1 MVVWSGAEDS
11 RIGRQVQGEHTRL
24 PNGQCTT
31 PQIAEVYV
39 VVTQE
44 VGFESLAPGVDQPGE
59 ANQFPPAL
67 ASIRANISKIAVAR
81 QDPCLRV
88 WSALNFS

>member
-1 MVVWSGAEDS
+1 MIVRPDTENG
-11 RIGRQVQGEHTRL
+11 RIWGKMQGEDARL
-24 PNGQCTT
+24 PNRQCTT

-39 VVTQE
+39 VITQE
-44 VGFESLAPGVDQPGE
+44 VGFESLAPGVDQLGE

-67 ASIRANISKIAVAR
+67 ESIRANISKIAVAR

>member
-1 MVVWSGAEDS
+1 MIVRPDTENG
-11 RIGRQVQGEHTRL
+11 RIWGKMQGEHARL

-39 VVTQE
+39 VITQE
-44 VGFESLAPGVDQPGE
+44 VGFESLAPGVDQLGE

-67 ASIRANISKIAVAR
+67 ASIMANISKIAVAR